1 MSIANRIAGIV
12 LIEAALPEPYAL
24 VTARTAGP
32 IRERGHFFANADE
45 ARTFARELAEQRGL
59 LLVDM
64 IAAAEVEVAE

>member
-1 MSIANRIAGIV
+1 MSAPSRIAGLV

-32 IRERGHFFANADE
+32 IRERGHFFATAEE

-59 LLVDM
+59 MLVDL
-64 IAAAEVEVAE
+64 IAAAEGQGE

>member
-1 MSIANRIAGIV
+1 MSAPARISGLV

-32 IRERGHFFANADE
+32 IRERGHFFPNAAE

-59 LLVDM
+59 LMVDL
-64 IAAAEVEVAE
+64 IGAAEGGTE

>member
-1 MSIANRIAGIV
+1 MSAASRIAGIV

-32 IRERGHFFANADE
+32 IRERGHFFPNPVE

-59 LLVDM
+59 LLVDL
-64 IAAAEVEVAE
+64 IAAAKGEVAE